1 MAKPYLEQLRNM
13 IDDLGFKTSGHII
26 LKCKHFF
33 SGAALFVNGKICAS
47 LTPAGL
53 GVKLPKEVRDKILF
67 EGKGTELQY
76 FKNAPFKKEY
86 VTLPQSIV
94 DDPVQMRS
102 LLSISIEYIL
112 KLSVGW
118 QDSDHLFIRSSR

>member
-1 MAKPYLEQLRNM
+1 MAKPYLEQLSNM
-13 IDDLGFKTSGHII
+13 IDDLGFKTSGQII
-26 LKCKHFF
+26 LECKHFF
-33 SGAALFVNGKICAS
+33 SGAALYVNGRICAS

-67 EGKGTELQY
+67 EGKGTKLRY
-76 FKNAPFKKEY
+76 FKNTPVKKEY

-112 KLSVGW
+112 KLT
-118 QDSDHLFIRSSR
+118 